1 MSIEISSVI
10 NVLKNELNAALGRK
24 QELVELLSEADLTR
38 AKDRLENFDDRIV
51 TALSQYD
58 PTPVSY
64 THLTLPTNYTV

>member
-38 AKDRLENFDDRIV
+38 AKDRLENFEDRKSV
-51 TALSQYD
+51 
-58 PTPVSY
+58 V
-64 THLTLPTNYTV
+64 